1 MKIHFCDLCNESVP
15 QTDLDE
21 GRAFLRKGRVICLS
35 CDRSMSHPE
44 GVGVPGAPPDG
55 GASGA
60 DGPAGPYGAAT
71 TSPAAPLTPTGAWGS
86 PTHHTP
92 GARPRGGGGAGFG
105 LGLIAILLIGAVGFW
120 LNDRIDQL
128 DGHVSREGR
137 EVREDQH
144 LLELRVNQSVQRV
157 ADGATAFEL
166 QMQQELRDQRGN
178 IDGRLRE
185 GQDLARSLSE
195 KVEGLGGRIEVMK
208 TSFDEVNRHDLELM
222 RLQQKFTSL
231 SDQIV
236 QMGLEFDDL
245 ATRVANAPAVTGG
258 AVGGVVGNGAAAEAP
273 PPAWIGLVEQ
283 LSSGNPSDRW
293 QAVFALKE
301 TGDPAVAEYL
311 VPVLKDEDLFIR
323 MATATA
329 LGELGS
335 PVAIPALIDALEDEE
350 SAVRLE
356 AYSALKVLTKRD
368 LPFDAISDDATA
380 RTRRVKA
387 WRDWWEK
394 EREKYED

>member
-1 MKIHFCDLCNESVP
+1 MTQDPARQLR
-15 QTDLDE
+15 L
-21 GRAFLRKGRVICLS
+21 GR
-35 CDRSMSHPE
+35 
-44 GVGVPGAPPDG
+44 
-55 GASGA
+55 
-60 DGPAGPYGAAT
+60 
-71 TSPAAPLTPTGAWGS
+71 PAA
-86 PTHHTP
+86 
-92 GARPRGGGGAGFG
+92 
-105 LGLIAILLIGAVGFW
+105 LLLLVGAVGFW

-137 EVREDQH
+137 VVREDQH

-157 ADGATAFEL
+157 TEGAAAFEL
-166 QMQQELRDQRGN
+166 QVQQDQRDQRGN
-178 IDGRLRE
+178 MDGRLRE
-185 GQDLARSLSE
+185 GQELTRSISE
-195 KVEGLGGRIEVMK
+195 KVEGLGARIDVMK

-245 ATRVANAPAVTGG
+245 AMRVANAPLASAGSAGEAAGGG
-258 AVGGVVGNGAAAEAP
+258 ATEGTP

-301 TGDPAVAEYL
+301 TGDPAVAEFL

-368 LPFDAISDDATA
+368 LPFDAISEDATA